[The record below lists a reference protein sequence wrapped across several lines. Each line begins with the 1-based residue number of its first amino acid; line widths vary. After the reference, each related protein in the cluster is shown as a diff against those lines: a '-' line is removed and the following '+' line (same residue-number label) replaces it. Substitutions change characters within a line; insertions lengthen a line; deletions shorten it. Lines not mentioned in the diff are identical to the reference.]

1 MTPFEFVTVAPVE
14 VSKLLNTF
22 QSDVDLNIEQVV
34 YQINEK
40 GDIKDTRLVQGPN
53 LRQRYATIECVLV
66 DFNRIESILKSFDG
80 TVISSILSKLG
91 FEREPDQNKMM
102 ISSDLNTVV
111 GSTFVNIQMQDD
123 PAQVDDANAAKNE
136 LSLDISF
143 RFIKKVTM
151 KPEQLEDGITK
162 MFALFAIFRAGT
174 LFNLI
179 NEYLFGRKLEKSF

>member
-34 YQINEK
+34 YQINEN

-123 PAQVDDANAAKNE
+123 PAQVDDANATKNE

-151 KPEQLEDGITK
+151 KPE
-162 MFALFAIFRAGT
+162 
-174 LFNLI
+174 
-179 NEYLFGRKLEKSF
+179 